1 MHGNWD
7 WVTLWQKFIV
17 WQQSFL
23 SNFMSVFSLKV
34 NSWPLNSCHKRPL
47 CIGDSL
53 TGLGEDGREGD
64 GTDGID
70 TGTDWCSRTCAVKLK
85 SFTVVKFSVCAECCS
100 LSLRDGKCSK
110 RIFLAA
116 DGLILGEALHFFN
129 IDWGV
134 EIGVE
139 EKKDCFL
146 AESGA
151 GLITDSW
158 SETVTGGLS
167 GTEAVT
173 GGLSGTETVTGG
185 LSGTWNWTKMTVP
198 ELHQ

>member
-1 MHGNWD
+1 
-7 WVTLWQKFIV
+7 
-17 WQQSFL
+17 
-23 SNFMSVFSLKV
+23 
-34 NSWPLNSCHKRPL
+34 
-47 CIGDSL
+47 
-53 TGLGEDGREGD
+53 
-64 GTDGID
+64 
-70 TGTDWCSRTCAVKLK
+70 VKLK
-85 SFTVVKFSVCAECCS
+85 SFTVVKFSVCIECCS

-139 EKKDCFL
+139 EKKYCFL

-158 SETVTGGLS
+158 SSSHGLGCFLPAFIS
-167 GTEAVT
+167 RVD
-173 GGLSGTETVTGG
+173 
-185 LSGTWNWTKMTVP
+185 
-198 ELHQ
+198 